1 MDPLIVC
8 NEECVFITDVV
19 AGYNATEIKK
29 KTLKFYSSKEQIK
42 HSKKGKL
49 FYYNC
54 TV

>member
-29 KTLKFYSSKEQIK
+29 KLSNSTLVKNK
-42 HSKKGKL
+42 
-49 FYYNC
+49 
-54 TV
+54 